1 MTADSIEASE
11 PQPRL
16 PLRDTIGLS
25 YSTYFRDFIDA
36 LRASWLWLIISA
48 ATTAVTTWHQ
58 WAAIMALQSGATNHP
73 LRLPQEMM
81 GFGYLNVAIL
91 WLACVSIAVA
101 WHRLLILGEHPGFSA
116 SNIFTKDVW
125 RYVGMGLAIGL
136 MCFLPIAVVAFPVFS
151 FFRYA
156 QYAGAGSP
164 SPWFVLIFLLIFVG
178 YLIGVAVGLRLIL
191 LLPARA
197 VGDLSLTFK
206 QAWNYTRGNTWR
218 LFWGIMATTFP
229 LLLLI
234 EIALALIGPGPFP
247 RNGVV
252 DSDFVTRL
260 TAMNTIVM
268 VYYLLI
274 LPVGIGFLSH
284 AYRHFVST
292 ALIRVYA

>member
-11 PQPRL
+11 PLPKL
-16 PLRDTIGLS
+16 PLRNTISLS

-36 LRASWLWLIISA
+36 LRASWLWMLISA

-58 WAAIMALQSGATNHP
+58 WAAIMAAQSGAASHP
-73 LRLPQEMM
+73 YRLPQAIM
-81 GFGYLNVAIL
+81 GFGYLNIAIL

-116 SNIFTKDVW
+116 RNIVTKDVW

-136 MCFLPIAVVAFPVFS
+136 MCFLPIAVVAFPVFG
-151 FFRYA
+151 FLRYA
-156 QYAGAGSP
+156 QSAGAGSP
-164 SPWFVLIFLLIFVG
+164 WFVLALLLIFVG
-178 YLIGVAVGLRLIL
+178 YTIGLAAGLRLIL

-197 VGDLSLTFK
+197 VGDLNLTFK

-229 LLLLI
+229 LLLLM
-234 EIALALIGPGPFP
+234 EIALTLVGPGPFP
-247 RNGVV
+247 RNGVL
-252 DSDFVTRL
+252 DSDFVMRL
-260 TAMNTIVM
+260 TAMNTIVT

-284 AYRHFVST
+284 AYRHFVRVQSHPT
-292 ALIRVYA
+292 A